1 MEQLAAVITAH
12 KPGDQVALTVVR
24 GASTNNI
31 KVTLGQRPD
40 SP

>member
-1 MEQLAAVITAH
+1 MEQLAAAIAAH
-12 KPGDQVALTVVR
+12 KPGDQVALTVVS
-24 GASTNNI
+24 GASTGNV